1 MSLDLHGS
9 FSGKTLF
16 FTGVTGF
23 VGKVF
28 LFLLLKNFPDIKR
41 IYVLIRT
48 KKGQKPQDRFQEVVK
63 SQCFDPLKAVI
74 GEAEFQ
80 RRMSV
85 VVAVSGDITEDRL
98 GIEQKTYI
106 EICETVNFIAHIA
119 ATVDFQEKLNLS
131 VQMNTLGG
139 LRVVALARK
148 CRQLESMVHT
158 STCYVNWAR
167 DGREN
172 PVKEQ
177 LYPLAFDPEAMCKHI
192 LSLHPTQLESE
203 TKELLEKY
211 NFPNTYT
218 FTKSMGE
225 HLIRK
230 NKGRLPI
237 TIVRPSIIG
246 CSYRDPY
253 PGWVDALTAA
263 GGLFLTVGLG
273 IVSEFEVDGRSIADI
288 VPVDHVCSTLIKA
301 LYKTALHHKMTNASA
316 ITAPASTISSP
327 NVGSI
332 ATVLSAVAPK
342 ISTSVVGGIV
352 NGAVASQSIAVSSG
366 SAPPQRQAESVSS
379 DDGSTFP
386 LVFHSSTSACMNNL
400 TWGLARRGIMAY
412 WNSGKRHPRAI
423 GKADVMLL
431 PNSYAFWVMHTLRRR
446 APFYAMKAMAHLPA
460 PIGSEQKRKM
470 VGKYE
475 KALARAADLRFQF
488 HPFVSREWVFD
499 QSNHKYLDEGL
510 SDKALE
516 AFPTDTYQ
524 VNWWT
529 FIQLYNFG
537 MCKFIIKSIDGRS
550 EPLVPPSGAE
560 VFARAS
566 L

>member
-28 LFLLLKNFPDIKR
+28 LYLLLKNFPDIKR

-48 KKGQKPQDRFQEVVK
+48 KKGQKPQERFDQVAK
-63 SQCFDPLKAVI
+63 SKCFEPLKALV
-74 GEAEFQ
+74 GEAEVQ
-80 RRMSV
+80 RRLGL
-85 VVAVSGDITEDRL
+85 VVAVSGDITEDHL
-98 GIEQKTYI
+98 GIDEKIYTELCQS
-106 EICETVNFIAHIA
+106 VNFIAHLA

-148 CRQLESMVHT
+148 CQQLESMVHT

-167 DGREN
+167 NGREN

-192 LSLHPTQLESE
+192 LSLHPSQLEQE
-203 TKELLEKY
+203 TKELLTKY

-230 NKGRLPI
+230 SKGRLPI
-237 TIVRPSIIG
+237 TIVRPAIIG
-246 CSYRDPY
+246 CSYRDPC

-273 IVSEFEVDGRSIADI
+273 IVSEFEVNPNYIADI
-288 VPVDHVCSTLIKA
+288 VPVDHVCSTIIKA
-301 LYKTALHHKMTNASA
+301 LYKTALHHKMTNTSTAFPLQSTSA
-316 ITAPASTISSP
+316 P
-327 NVGSI
+327 NVGGI
-332 ATVLSAVAPK
+332 ASVLSAVAPK

-352 NGAVASQSIAVSSG
+352 NGASAAQAAAISSG
-366 SAPPQRQAESVSS
+366 APSAPIRQAESIASE
-379 DDGSTFP
+379 DGSTFP
-386 LVFHSSTSACMNNL
+386 LVFHSSTSACLNNL

-412 WNSGKRHPRAI
+412 WNSGKRNPRAI

-431 PNSYAFWVMHTLRRR
+431 PNSTAFWTMHIIRRLG
-446 APFYAMKAMAHLPA
+446 PFYLMKGLAHLP
-460 PIGSEQKRKM
+460 PPVGSAQKRKL
-470 VGKYE
+470 VDKYE
-475 KALARAADLRFQF
+475 KALNRAADFRFQF
-488 HPFVSREWVFD
+488 HPFVSREWIYD
-499 QSNHKYLDEGL
+499 SANQKYLDEGL
-510 SDKALE
+510 SAKALD

-524 VNWWT
+524 INWWT
-529 FIQLYNFG
+529 FIQLYNYG
-537 MCKFIIKSIDGRS
+537 MCKYIINSIDGRS
-550 EPLVPPSGAE
+550 EPLVPLSGAE
-560 VFARAS
+560 VFAKAS

>member
-28 LFLLLKNFPDIKR
+28 LYLLLKNFPDIKR

-63 SQCFDPLKAVI
+63 SQCFDPLKAII

-80 RRMSV
+80 RRMGLV
-85 VVAVSGDITEDRL
+85 IPVSGDITEDRL
-98 GIEQKTYI
+98 GIDEKTYL
-106 EICETVNFIAHIA
+106 EICENVNFIAHIA

-192 LSLHPTQLESE
+192 LSLHPSQLEQE
-203 TKELLEKY
+203 TKELLTKY

-230 NKGRLPI
+230 VKGRLPI
-237 TIVRPSIIG
+237 SIVRPSIIG
-246 CSYRDPY
+246 CSYRDPV

-288 VPVDHVCSTLIKA
+288 VPVDHVCSTLIKV
-301 LYKTALHHKMTNASA
+301 LYKTALHHKMTNAAA
-316 ITAPASTISSP
+316 ITLPTAAPSP
-327 NVGSI
+327 HVGSI
-332 ATVLSAVAPK
+332 AAVLSAVTPK
-342 ISTSVVGGIV
+342 NSASVVSGIV
-352 NGAVASQSIAVSSG
+352 NGASASQSALTSG
-366 SAPPQRQAESVSS
+366 GPPQRQTESVSS

-386 LVFHSSTSACMNNL
+386 FVFHSSTSACMNNL
-400 TWGLARRGIMAY
+400 TWGLARRGIMSF

-431 PNSYAFWVMHTLRRR
+431 PNAFSFWVMHSIRRLG
-446 APFYAMKAMAHLPA
+446 PFYAMKAIAHLPP

-475 KALARAADLRFQF
+475 KALARAADFRFQF

-499 QSNHKYLDEGL
+499 QSNQKYLDEGL

-529 FIQLYNFG
+529 FLQLYNFG
-537 MCKFIIKSIDGRS
+537 MCKFIIKSIDGRT

-560 VFARAS
+560 VFAKAS